1 MLGLWRGGGG
11 AGRVFTRVFNQE
23 SWAPTDRALFF
34 LQLCVTTWVCTV
46 HTRACF
52 SMQEIVCVSLH
63 LHIFS
68 HASGMGLWMV
78 MLVCQSVTQ
87 SITMAHIETD
97 NSLAGL
103 L

>member
-1 MLGLWRGGGG
+1 
-11 AGRVFTRVFNQE
+11 
-23 SWAPTDRALFF
+23 
-34 LQLCVTTWVCTV
+34 
-46 HTRACF
+46 
-52 SMQEIVCVSLH
+52 MQEIVCVSLH

>member
-1 MLGLWRGGGG
+1 MCSHAFLTRK
-11 AGRVFTRVFNQE
+11 AGCPLTEHCF
-23 SWAPTDRALFF
+23 FF

-68 HASGMGLWMV
+68 HASSMGLGMV
-78 MLVCQSVTQ
+78 VLVCQSVTQ
-87 SITMAHIETD
+87 SITMVHTEMD
-97 NSLAGL
+97 NSLAGCF
-103 L
+103 